1 MSASGLCPIWPRPL
15 GVDLTRRAI
24 RSGMPEDDTYGTG
37 HLQIGAAGAYL
48 LGVTTREQAMLDQLT
63 IRGRLVAAAM
73 KLAAERP
80 WREVTLPDIASAAN
94 VSLVDVRNEF
104 DTKGDVLAAFVR
116 MVDDAV
122 LARVPQRSGSQPA
135 RDALFEVIMS
145 RFDVLA
151 AYKPA
156 LKSIAAAWPM
166 DAVAGARHRPIAGVD
181 AAGCR
186 HPQRR
191 RRRPGARRRSRC
203 GVRLGLSHVAGDN
216 DPGLAKTMAA
226 LDRRLRRGESTLQC
240 VDAAVSKLC
249 GFVNR
254 CAAAARTRTRPAEAG
269 ADPNTSADPA
279 ATVPPGALS

>member
-1 MSASGLCPIWPRPL
+1 
-15 GVDLTRRAI
+15 
-24 RSGMPEDDTYGTG
+24 
-37 HLQIGAAGAYL
+37 
-48 LGVTTREQAMLDQLT
+48 MLDQLT
-63 IRGRLVAAAM
+63 IRGRLVAAAI

-80 WREVTLPDIASAAN
+80 WREVTLADIAAAAN
-94 VSLVDVRNEF
+94 VSLVDVRAEF
-104 DTKGDVLAAFVR
+104 QSKGDVLAAFVR

-135 RDALFEVIMS
+135 RDALFEVVMS

-166 DAVAGARHRPIAGVD
+166 DVSLVCAIAQSQAWMLR
-181 AAGCR
+181 AAGIR
-186 HPQRR
+186 SEGLDGQVRAAGL
-191 RRRPGARRRSRC
+191 GAVYASVYRTW
-203 GVRLGLSHVAGDN
+203 LGED

-240 VDAAVSKLC
+240 VDAAVAKLC
-249 GFVNR
+249 GFAD
-254 CAAAARTRTRPAEAG
+254 CCTAAGRTRTRQAESG

>member
-1 MSASGLCPIWPRPL
+1 
-15 GVDLTRRAI
+15 
-24 RSGMPEDDTYGTG
+24 
-37 HLQIGAAGAYL
+37 
-48 LGVTTREQAMLDQLT
+48 MLDQLT

-73 KLAAERP
+73 KLGAQRA
-80 WREVTLPDIASAAN
+80 WREVTLPHIAAGAN
-94 VSLVDVRNEF
+94 VSLVDVRSEF
-104 DTKGDVLAAFVR
+104 DSKGDVLAAFVR

-166 DAVAGARHRPIAGVD
+166 DPSLVRAIGRSQGWMLR
-181 AAGCR
+181 AAGIR
-186 HPQRR
+186 SEGLDGQVRAAGL
-191 RRRPGARRRSRC
+191 GAVYASVYRTW
-203 GVRLGLSHVAGDN
+203 LSDD

-240 VDAAVSKLC
+240 VDAAVSKFCCFVRSC
-249 GFVNR
+249 GE
-254 CAAAARTRTRPAEAG
+254 AARKRTRASEAG
-269 ADPNTSADPA
+269 AAPSTSADPA
-279 ATVPPGALS
+279 ATIPPGALS